1 MITFLSYSS
10 KNPYGNKTASH
21 QRTHW
26 IMSYSSKN
34 PYGNKTSYFIFLS
47 PIQSYSSKNPYGN
60 KTKQI
65 SVMIG
70 IMSYSSKNPYG
81 NKTSNTC
88 YHIFK
93 NNKILSILNSYRYIK
108 FSFYIIFY
116 HFFCLLECTYSFI
129 YINIIYLLIII

>member
-1 MITFLSYSS
+1 MSYSSKNPYGNKTVSGLSKIKGASYSSKNPYGNKTTSLVVQRPCLSYSS
-10 KNPYGNKTASH
+10 KNPYGNKTG
-21 QRTHW
+21 RTN
-26 IMSYSSKN
+26 YRTN
-34 PYGNKTSYFIFLS
+34 R
-47 PIQSYSSKNPYGN
+47 
-60 KTKQI
+60 
-65 SVMIG
+65 
-70 IMSYSSKNPYG
+70 MSYSSKNPYG

-116 HFFCLLECTYSFI
+116 HFFCLLKCTYSFI

>member
-1 MITFLSYSS
+1 MCLILAKIHMVTKLSLVRDISNSRLILAKIHMVTKHSGDNYDEFLRLILA
-10 KNPYGNKTASH
+10 KIH
-21 QRTHW
+21 
-26 IMSYSSKN
+26 MV
-34 PYGNKTSYFIFLS
+34 
-47 PIQSYSSKNPYGN
+47 
-60 KTKQI
+60 TK
-65 SVMIG
+65 
-70 IMSYSSKNPYG
+70 PYG

-116 HFFCLLECTYSFI
+116 HSFCLLKCTYSFI